1 LAARFPADSFGLR
14 NKMTKQPREMRD
26 GAQVVRRVFGLLKE
40 ISASQGKGARLSALA
55 EAAGLPSSTTH
66 RLLNALL
73 AEGVVERDQITK
85 GFRLGP
91 LLYEFGLAATPR
103 VNIRTFCSTALDRIA
118 EASGHTAYLNC
129 RSGFD
134 ALCLDKR
141 AGWNPIQSR
150 SHSIGNRRPLGVGAA
165 ALAVLS
171 SMPTSEVDE
180 VLEANETR
188 YRRYGLSVERVRSS
202 VEGTKARGFS
212 VTCGRFVARHH
223 GVGLAI
229 PNGVGGVPVAL
240 SLIAVED
247 RLDPRTVEQAVTIL
261 RKEEQVLRALLN
273 AKPPSSRRGDT
284 L

>member
-1 LAARFPADSFGLR
+1 
-14 NKMTKQPREMRD
+14 MTQRKEMRD
-26 GAQVVRRVFGLLKE
+26 GAQVVHRIFGLLKE
-40 ISASQGKGARLSALA
+40 ISASQGRGDRLSALA
-55 EAAGLPSSTTH
+55 EASGLPSSTTH

-73 AEGVVERDQITK
+73 AEGVVERDPITR

-91 LLYEFGLAATPR
+91 LLYEFGLAAAPR
-103 VNIRTFCSTALDRIA
+103 VNIRTFCSTTLDRIA
-118 EASGHTAYLNC
+118 ESSGHTAYLNC
-129 RSGFD
+129 RSGLD

-141 AGWNPIQSR
+141 EGWNPIQSR
-150 SHSIGNRRPLGVGAA
+150 SHSVGNRRPLGVGAA
-165 ALAVLS
+165 ALAVLA
-171 SMPTSEVDE
+171 SMPASEVDE
-180 VLEANETR
+180 VLEANEIR

-202 VEGTKARGFS
+202 VEATKARGFS

-223 GVGLAI
+223 GIGVAI

-261 RKEEQVLRALLN
+261 RKEEQALRALLN
-273 AKPPSSRRGDT
+273 AKPPPSPRGDT